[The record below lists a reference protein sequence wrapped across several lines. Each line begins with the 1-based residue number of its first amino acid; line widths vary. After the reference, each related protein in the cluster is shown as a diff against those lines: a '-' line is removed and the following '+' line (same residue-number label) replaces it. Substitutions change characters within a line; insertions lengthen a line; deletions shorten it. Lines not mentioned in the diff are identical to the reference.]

1 MPDRFS
7 ALAAGHALAMHAAS
21 ALEERG
27 FVVLPGIVAAESME
41 RLLAAHDEAMT
52 SATSRSSRGA
62 WRTGILYRCN

>member
-1 MPDRFS
+1 
-7 ALAAGHALAMHAAS
+7 MHAAS